1 MDKTNGSV
9 LVCGK
14 AKCKQQM
21 KKPQGNSDQERPPT
35 LMLHCCRRL
44 CRDDLRA
51 AAICELLLA
60 QVADPQ
66 IAAGWQE
73 LHIAD
78 SQIAIGNLM
87 ARPHLAR

>member
-1 MDKTNGSV
+1 M
-9 LVCGK
+9 LCVCVWKGK
-14 AKCKQQM
+14 VHIANEKVNELQLS
-21 KKPQGNSDQERPPT
+21 SDQERPPT